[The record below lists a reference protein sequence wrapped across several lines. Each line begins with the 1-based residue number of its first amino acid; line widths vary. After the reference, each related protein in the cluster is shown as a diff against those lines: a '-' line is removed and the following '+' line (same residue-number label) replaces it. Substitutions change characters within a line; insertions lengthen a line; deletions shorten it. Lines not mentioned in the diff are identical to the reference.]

1 MNARKIFFATLLT
14 AFTLSTQAQD
24 QSKQLLDQVSTE
36 MASYKTMDLVFEYSL
51 DNNQEDVHQQTSGT
65 AQIQGDLYHINFL
78 DNVFIYDGENTIV
91 IIPEDEEVN
100 ISQGNMDDEGLMT
113 PSKLFSFYK
122 EGYTYKWD
130 ILVNE
135 EGKKIQFIQL
145 IPIDTNSEV
154 GSMLL
159 GIDVDQ
165 KRIYKLIETGKDG
178 VITTFKIS
186 KFGVNS
192 PISEDLFKFDKNHYE
207 ELDYIINQS

>member
-1 MNARKIFFATLLT
+1 MLALFILCSIEGNYAQSLTLPSNGYT
-14 AFTLSTQAQD
+14 
-24 QSKQLLDQVSTE
+24 
-36 MASYKTMDLVFEYSL
+36 
-51 DNNQEDVHQQTSGT
+51 
-65 AQIQGDLYHINFL
+65 
-78 DNVFIYDGENTIV
+78 NTIGSAISGGLFIDKDAIFYGFSIDYSKV
-91 IIPEDEEVN
+91 ILQNWIVN
-100 ISQGNMDDEGLMT
+100 ISFAYDKEMNTQTKQDIPDINSYT
-113 PSKLFSFYK
+113 PSIAL
-122 EGYTYKWD
+122 GYAFNQKTAIGIGLGKSIFD
-130 ILVNE
+130 DDNE
-135 EGKKIQFIQL
+135 DKKIQFIQL

-192 PISEDLFKFDKNHYE
+192 PISENLFKFDKNHYE